1 MDASVT
7 FRFPALARAGE
18 RENGISA
25 TPAQP
30 AGTLSTPSDEIL
42 LARICDGDKEA
53 LASLFRRYA
62 RMVRGVAYRVLQDPS
77 EADDLVQDIF
87 LLVHRDCKKFDS
99 SRGPAQF
106 WILQMAYRRAIS
118 RRRHLTVRHFYNRVN
133 LDDAAS
139 QLADPR
145 EMDRDLEDS
154 FDGIFGNGALKQ
166 TFDGLS
172 ENQRQTLR
180 LFFTEGYTLDEIAA
194 KLGQSRGNIK
204 NHYFRG
210 LDRLRQHLFNSKLP
224 GGRPV

>member
-18 RENGISA
+18 RENGISV

-30 AGTLSTPSDEIL
+30 AGTLSIPSDEIL
-42 LARICDGDKEA
+42 LAGICDGDKEA

-99 SRGPAQF
+99 SRGSAQF

-133 LDDAAS
+133 LEDAAS
-139 QLADPR
+139 QIPDPR
-145 EMDRDLEDS
+145 EMGTDLEDS
-154 FDGIFGNGALKQ
+154 FDGIFGSGALKK
-166 TFDGLS
+166 TFDALS
-172 ENQRQTLR
+172 ENQCQTLS
-180 LFFTEGYTLDEIAA
+180 LFFMEGYTLDEIAQR
-194 KLGQSRGNIK
+194 LGESRGNVK

-210 LDRLRQHLFNSKLP
+210 LDKLRKLLFVTKLP